1 MSENTKYIELVKDID
16 KIYSIHYSCS
26 GFYNGDSLAP
36 TIVSISVT
44 KINSGETRDFSV
56 CDCLN
61 EGLCLMDAEKKLL
74 TSFVEFCKSVENLIF
89 INWKMESLY
98 YGFKAIN
105 ARCENFGI
113 YDFAFYNLKTVD
125 ISEDLVFNLETA
137 LKQYNSFSPA
147 FLSGKEELNCF
158 QKRSYNLVKYS
169 TNIKSKGIAAIFKKN
184 YL

>member
-1 MSENTKYIELVKDID
+1 MTENTKYIELLKDTD

-36 TIVSISVT
+36 TMVSISVT
-44 KINSGETRDFSV
+44 KVDNIETRDFSL
-56 CDCLN
+56 CDYLN
-61 EGLCLMDAEKKLL
+61 EGLCLMDAERKLL
-74 TSFVEFCKSVENLIF
+74 NSFVDFCKSVENLVF
-89 INWKMESLY
+89 VNWKMETLY

-113 YDFAFYNLKTVD
+113 YDFEFYNLKTID
-125 ISEDLVFNLETA
+125 ISENFLLNLENA

-169 TNIKSKGIAAIFKKN
+169 TNCKSKGIATIFKKN